1 MASQA
6 LENPAQ
12 SPATLLGQVGEGL
25 RAGTLVPFIG
35 PGVSALGTH
44 AAPLSPGELADF
56 FATKT
61 ALPKRAKGNCWS
73 AAQYIESTRF
83 RDTVTHWLQEAF
95 AEPVVPSPF
104 HEWLARLPLPLIVD
118 AWYASEMRAALQA
131 SGRTDWAEV
140 QGITRAH
147 IGEDRWFRFYDAA
160 GEPTQAGPAAG
171 ARTLLYTPHGGI
183 APAANFLITDADYVE
198 VLTEIDIQTPIPE
211 EVRQRRT
218 GLGFV
223 FVGCPFN
230 DQLLRTYARQI
241 MKRSSDRHYAVV
253 DVASLTRNEA
263 RFLEEQNIAAID
275 MPLAD
280 ALTTLMA

>member
-1 MASQA
+1 MTTATLANPQA
-6 LENPAQ
+6 L
-12 SPATLLGQVGEGL
+12 LGDVAAGF
-25 RAGTLVPFIG
+25 RAGTLVPFVG
-35 PGVSALGTH
+35 PGVSALEEHG
-44 AAPLSPGELADF
+44 APLSPEELADF

-83 RDTVTHWLQEAF
+83 RDTVTVWMQEAF
-95 AEPVVPSPF
+95 AAGVAPSPF
-104 HEWLARLPLPLIVD
+104 HHWLAQLPLPLIVD
-118 AWYASEMRAALQA
+118 AWYASEMHAALLA
-131 SGRTDWAEV
+131 SGRGDWAQV
-140 QGITRAH
+140 QGITRAG
-147 IGEDRWFRFYDAA
+147 IGEDRWFRFYDATGA
-160 GEPTQAGPAAG
+160 ACEADTAAQAT
-171 ARTLLYTPHGGI
+171 TLLYTPHGGI

-223 FVGCPFN
+223 FLGCPFN
-230 DQLLRTYARQI
+230 DQLLRIYARQI

-253 DVASLTRNEA
+253 DVAKLTRNEA

-275 MPLAD
+275 LPLGE
-280 ALTTLMA
+280 ALAALMAA